1 MTRCDMCDE
10 LLGVLGWQRHEFS
23 GAAPRN
29 LCNEC
34 MRLWVLRDSVLL
46 AAARAV
52 VEAWYAEKSGKTL
65 GEYQDLMKELRTA
78 VEAVGQEEV

>member
-1 MTRCDMCDE
+1 
-10 LLGVLGWQRHEFS
+10 
-23 GAAPRN
+23 
-29 LCNEC
+29 
-34 MRLWVLRDSVLL
+34 
-46 AAARAV
+46 V

>member
-1 MTRCDMCDE
+1 MIEYDRRFTEQVIRE
-10 LLGVLGWQRHEFS
+10 
-23 GAAPRN
+23 AAA
-29 LCNEC
+29 LSV
-34 MRLWVLRDSVLL
+34 RLADVQIQLAGLL